1 MNRKQRIN
9 NLLLNHLKEFSIEI
23 LDNSHLHINHN
34 NFDGTGETHIKIILE
49 KRKEVKFDRLNL
61 DEVSKTNIKAHSQGF
76 FGRDEE
82 MKLLD
87 NLLEKKTRLINI

>member
-34 NFDGTGETHIKIILE
+34 NFDGTGETHIKIVLE

-61 DEVSKTNIKAHSQGF
+61 HRKINELLKNEFELGMHSLEIK
-76 FGRDEE
+76 
-82 MKLLD
+82 
-87 NLLEKKTRLINI
+87 IN

>member
-49 KRKEVKFDRLNL
+49 KRKEVKFDILNL
-61 DEVSKTNIKAHSQGF
+61 HRKINELLKNEFKLGMHSLEIK
-76 FGRDEE
+76 
-82 MKLLD
+82 
-87 NLLEKKTRLINI
+87 IN

>member
-49 KRKEVKFDRLNL
+49 KRKEVKIDRLNL
-61 DEVSKTNIKAHSQGF
+61 HRKINELLKNEFELGMHSLEIK
-76 FGRDEE
+76 
-82 MKLLD
+82 
-87 NLLEKKTRLINI
+87 IN

>member
-34 NFDGTGETHIKIILE
+34 NFDGTGETHIKIILD

-61 DEVSKTNIKAHSQGF
+61 HRKINELLKNEFELGMHSLEIK
-76 FGRDEE
+76 
-82 MKLLD
+82 
-87 NLLEKKTRLINI
+87 IN

>member
-61 DEVSKTNIKAHSQGF
+61 NKKINELLKNEFELGMHSLEIK
-76 FGRDEE
+76 
-82 MKLLD
+82 
-87 NLLEKKTRLINI
+87 IN

>member
-9 NLLLNHLKEFSIEI
+9 NLLLNHLTEFSIEI

-61 DEVSKTNIKAHSQGF
+61 HRKINELLKNEFELGMHSLEIK
-76 FGRDEE
+76 
-82 MKLLD
+82 
-87 NLLEKKTRLINI
+87 IN

>member
-34 NFDGTGETHIKIILE
+34 NFDGTGETHIKIVLE
-49 KRKEVKFDRLNL
+49 NRKEVKFDRLNL
-61 DEVSKTNIKAHSQGF
+61 HRKINELLKNEFDLGMHSLEIK
-76 FGRDEE
+76 
-82 MKLLD
+82 
-87 NLLEKKTRLINI
+87 IN

>member
-61 DEVSKTNIKAHSQGF
+61 HRKINELLKNEFELGMHSLEIK
-76 FGRDEE
+76 
-82 MKLLD
+82 
-87 NLLEKKTRLINI
+87 IN

>member
-49 KRKEVKFDRLNL
+49 KRKEVKIDRLNL
-61 DEVSKTNIKAHSQGF
+61 HRKINELLKYEYELGMHSLEIK
-76 FGRDEE
+76 
-82 MKLLD
+82 
-87 NLLEKKTRLINI
+87 IN

>member
-9 NLLLNHLKEFSIEI
+9 NLLLNHLTEFSIEI

-49 KRKEVKFDRLNL
+49 KRKEVKIDRLNL
-61 DEVSKTNIKAHSQGF
+61 HRKINELLKYEYELGMHSLEIK
-76 FGRDEE
+76 
-82 MKLLD
+82 
-87 NLLEKKTRLINI
+87 IN

>member
-34 NFDGTGETHIKIILE
+34 NFDGTGETHIKIVLE
-49 KRKEVKFDRLNL
+49 KRKEVKFDRSIPLWFHRIIQSYNL
-61 DEVSKTNIKAHSQGF
+61 RRESISKFVLGMCYSKQG
-76 FGRDEE
+76 EE
-82 MKLLD
+82 TSD
-87 NLLEKKTRLINI
+87 

>member
-23 LDNSHLHINHN
+23 IDNSHLHINHN

-61 DEVSKTNIKAHSQGF
+61 HRKINELLKYEYELGMHSLEIK
-76 FGRDEE
+76 
-82 MKLLD
+82 
-87 NLLEKKTRLINI
+87 IN

>member
-61 DEVSKTNIKAHSQGF
+61 HRKINELLKYEYELGMHSLEIK
-76 FGRDEE
+76 
-82 MKLLD
+82 
-87 NLLEKKTRLINI
+87 IN

>member
-23 LDNSHLHINHN
+23 LDNSHIHINHN

-61 DEVSKTNIKAHSQGF
+61 HRKINELLKNEFELGMHSLEIK
-76 FGRDEE
+76 
-82 MKLLD
+82 
-87 NLLEKKTRLINI
+87 IN

>member
-34 NFDGTGETHIKIILE
+34 NFDGTGETHIKIVLE

-61 DEVSKTNIKAHSQGF
+61 HRKINELLKNEFDLGMHSLEIKV
-76 FGRDEE
+76 
-82 MKLLD
+82 
-87 NLLEKKTRLINI
+87 N

>member
-1 MNRKQRIN
+1 IYSSIYMNRKQRIN

-61 DEVSKTNIKAHSQGF
+61 HRKINELLKNEFELGMHSLEIK
-76 FGRDEE
+76 
-82 MKLLD
+82 
-87 NLLEKKTRLINI
+87 IN

>member
-61 DEVSKTNIKAHSQGF
+61 HRKINELLKNEFDLGMHSLEIKV
-76 FGRDEE
+76 
-82 MKLLD
+82 
-87 NLLEKKTRLINI
+87 N

>member
-34 NFDGTGETHIKIILE
+34 NFDGTGETHIKIILK
-49 KRKEVKFDRLNL
+49 KRKEVKFDRMDLHRKIN
-61 DEVSKTNIKAHSQGF
+61 
-76 FGRDEE
+76 
-82 MKLLD
+82 KLLKNEFD
-87 NLLEKKTRLINI
+87 LGMHSLEIKIN

>member
-34 NFDGTGETHIKIILE
+34 NFDGTGETHIKIVLE

-61 DEVSKTNIKAHSQGF
+61 YKKINELLKNEFELGMHSLEIK
-76 FGRDEE
+76 
-82 MKLLD
+82 
-87 NLLEKKTRLINI
+87 IN